1 MLICGEEVFDG
12 VNTGRDK
19 FREHLNPGVVLL
31 RATLEF
37 NLSRTQIIR
46 YEHLLLRAKAPK
58 GVSGGGGLH
67 RGGGVHYP
75 DRVGRFSSLGSSEL
89 EFAAHDRIDPGRLS
103 HRANFCLGV

>member
-1 MLICGEEVFDG
+1 MG
-12 VNTGRDK
+12 VKSGGDK

-37 NLSRTQIIR
+37 NSSRTQIIR
-46 YEHLLLRAKAPK
+46 YEHLLLRVEAPK

-75 DRVGRFSSLGSSEL
+75 DRFGRFSSLGSSKL
-89 EFAAHDRIDPGRLS
+89 EFAADGRTDPCRLS